1 MRRYLHALTM
11 TADAANP
18 PDDLPL
24 FPGRQLPARVLRNP
38 SVIYPLERDAARDA
52 MASIGHEPI
61 FSPPD
66 LDEAVAA
73 LRREARRQA
82 TGRVAELLAQAD
94 ELVAMRERRQ
104 EQEANELDANLPPPD
119 TEAATPAARGW
130 WQRLRQRG

>member
-1 MRRYLHALTM
+1 M
-11 TADAANP
+11 TTDSTNP

-38 SVIYPLERDAARDA
+38 SVIYPLERDAARRA
-52 MASIGHEPI
+52 MESIGHSAV

-94 ELVAMRERRQ
+94 ELVAMRERR
-104 EQEANELDANLPPPD
+104 
-119 TEAATPAARGW
+119 EAAEADDFFANPPAA
-130 WQRLRQRG
+130 